1 MKKNKKILIV
11 GGGLGGLATAICLS
25 DKNFEISII
34 EKNSNLGGKY
44 YNLSDSILTDVF

>member
-34 EKNSNLGGKY
+34 EKNSNLGGKINY
-44 YNLSDSILTDVF
+44 FE